1 MPTKTDK
8 PNFIPR
14 LFLVLLVLGGIAAAT
29 LFSFR
34 PTVRVV
40 AAYKDKSYEA
50 VPGSVVVREEYPLDL
65 MSEVEGFV
73 DASVLD
79 PGRKVNK
86 DEIVAQLNTGALLLE
101 IKQLKSE
108 YAATQERF
116 EIGSDVAIQL
126 ENAKFKLEAAKRRL
140 RDGSLA
146 QADFNEMERNFQG
159 IQNRVKLEDVN
170 NRQTLETFKNS
181 IAGKEILLKKMTIT
195 APFDGIVTAVFF
207 RPGALLPAKTPIA
220 KLITISRTVEAK
232 ISEENFQGIKLGQKA
247 TVRFTGGREN
257 LDAKVIKILP
267 TADPETQRYVIH
279 LDVKIDPEQLVPGAT
294 GEVTVII
301 AERPDAIL
309 IPRRALKN
317 KKSVFVAVDGRVQLR
332 PVEVGYTDLIL
343 AEITKGVAVGEQ
355 VIVEDLDKLQDG
367 DRVRIE
373 GAAK

>member
-73 DASVLD
+73 EASVLD

-332 PVEVGYTDLIL
+332 PVEVGYTDLML
-343 AEITKGVAVGEQ
+343 AEITKGVAVGEK
-355 VIVEDLDKLQDG
+355 VIVEELDKLQDG

>member
-1 MPTKTDK
+1 MPTKNAK
-8 PNFIPR
+8 PNLIVRFVI
-14 LFLVLLVLGGIAAAT
+14 VLLILGGIAAAT
-29 LFSFR
+29 LFSLR

-40 AAYKDKSYEA
+40 AVYKDKAYEA

-65 MSEVEGFV
+65 MSDVEGFV
-73 DASVLD
+73 EASELD
-79 PGRKVNK
+79 PGRKVKK
-86 DEIVAQLNTGALLLE
+86 DEIVAQLNTEALLVE

-116 EIGSDVAIQL
+116 AIGSDVAIQL
-126 ENAKFKLEAAKRRL
+126 ENAKYKLEAAKNRL

-159 IQNRVKLEDVN
+159 IQNRVKLEEVN

-181 IAGKEILLKKMTIT
+181 IAGKEIMLKKMTII
-195 APFDGIVTAVFF
+195 APFDGVVTAVFV

-247 TVRFTGGREN
+247 TVRFTGGNEN
-257 LDAKVIKILP
+257 FDAKVIKILP

-279 LDVKIDPEQLVPGAT
+279 LDVKIDPEKLVPGAT

-332 PVEVGYTDLIL
+332 PVEVGYTDLML

-355 VIVEDLDKLQDG
+355 VIVEELDKLQDG

>member
-1 MPTKTDK
+1 
-8 PNFIPR
+8 
-14 LFLVLLVLGGIAAAT
+14 
-29 LFSFR
+29 
-34 PTVRVV
+34 
-40 AAYKDKSYEA
+40 
-50 VPGSVVVREEYPLDL
+50 
-65 MSEVEGFV
+65 
-73 DASVLD
+73 
-79 PGRKVNK
+79 
-86 DEIVAQLNTGALLLE
+86 
-101 IKQLKSE
+101 
-108 YAATQERF
+108 
-116 EIGSDVAIQL
+116 
-126 ENAKFKLEAAKRRL
+126 
-140 RDGSLA
+140 
-146 QADFNEMERNFQG
+146 
-159 IQNRVKLEDVN
+159 VN

-332 PVEVGYTDLIL
+332 PVEVGYTDLML

-355 VIVEDLDKLQDG
+355 VIVEELDKLQDG

>member
-355 VIVEDLDKLQDG
+355 VIVEELDKLQDG